1 MLGDPPR
8 GGGVELVRQEPLQHE
23 VDVPD
28 RQKGHEAVLQGNQTD
43 VNRRVPAL
51 LLQTSRR
58 RVRLVLLARAAREQR
73 RGFGKGASRAAPD
86 GGGGGDAL
94 AHGVVRGGERGGVR
108 GDVPKLARARRQQGH
123 ACHRDVRRDD
133 FFYIVVVTAV
143 LSETLRD
150 PEPDEHAREVW
161 RRRRVLHDD
170 AARLFVY
177 PDAARDGFCQ
187 VRAP

>member
-1 MLGDPPR
+1 VHLRRRRVDLLGDPPR

-43 VNRRVPAL
+43 GRVPAL

-73 RGFGKGASRAAPD
+73 RGFGEGAPRAAPG

-108 GDVPKLARARRQQGH
+108 GDVPELARARRQQGH
-123 ACHRDVRRDD
+123 ASHRDVRRDD
-133 FFYIVVVTAV
+133 CVVVAAV
-143 LSETLRD
+143 D
-150 PEPDEHAREVW
+150 
-161 RRRRVLHDD
+161 VL
-170 AARLFVY
+170 FY
-177 PDAARDGFCQ
+177 
-187 VRAP
+187 